1 MSLNIQPFDPNQA
14 AKIIPAA
21 DRTASPRGA
30 KALIVGP
37 TGVGKTTLLR
47 GLDLASTLFIDVEA
61 GDLAITDI
69 AVDTFRPR
77 TWPECRDLAVALA
90 GPNPAVPPDNVYS
103 EAHYTAVKGQFGDPA
118 RLSKYRAYFIDSI
131 TAVGR
136 LCFQWSSQ
144 QPEAFSERS
153 GKKDLRGAYG
163 LHAREALAWLMHI
176 QQARDVNVVFIGV
189 LETVVDDFNHSE
201 HRLQFEGTRTGRE
214 LPAVIDEVVTYGW
227 VDYGDGALVRSF
239 ICTSPNRWNYPAKD
253 RSGRLEQFEQPDLGK
268 LLNKLTKPRTAASL
282 QQPSPT
288 SKSTSTAKAKG

>member
-1 MSLNIQPFDPNQA
+1 MTTQQKQEAPSMTN
-14 AKIIPAA
+14 KIIAAA
-21 DRTASPRGA
+21 DRTAASRGA
-30 KALIVGP
+30 KVLIVGP

-61 GDLAITDI
+61 GDLAVADIT
-69 AVDTFRPR
+69 VDTFRPR

-90 GPNPAVPPDNVYS
+90 GPDPNVPPENVYS
-103 EAHYTAVKGQFGDPA
+103 AAHYATVKDQFGDPA
-118 RLSKYRAYFIDSI
+118 RLSKYRTYFIDSI

-144 QPEAFSERS
+144 QPEAISER
-153 GKKDLRGAYG
+153 GKKNLLAVYG

-176 QQARDVNVVFIGV
+176 QQARDVNVIFLGV
-189 LETVVDDFNHSE
+189 LETITDDFNRTE

-214 LPAVIDEVVTYGW
+214 LPAVFDEVITYHW
-227 VDYGDGALVRSF
+227 VDYGDGALARSF

-253 RSGRLEQFEQPDLGK
+253 RSGRLEQFEPPDLGK

-282 QQPSPT
+282 QPRPS
-288 SKSTSTAKAKG
+288 SSTKA